1 MIHSKNLIERTAEFI
16 TANPWKIIFVMIGL
30 VAACASGI
38 IKLDFKSDYRVFF
51 SDDNPQLQAFNSIQE
66 TYNKSDNVLFVI
78 ESADGEIFSKSTL
91 QAIIELT
98 DLAWQIPYASR
109 VDSITNFQHTVS
121 DGDDLI
127 VANLVSDT
135 RSLSDTALKSIKQTA
150 VNEPLLVDRL
160 ISKNGHVSGVNV
172 TVQLPQESALEAIE
186 VTQAARDIVKKID
199 SQHPHL
205 SLHLTGIVMMNNAF
219 IESAL
224 NDNATLAPLMLLIVI
239 IALVLCVKSFS
250 ATLSVIFLIF
260 CSIAAALGLF
270 GWQGHYLTLAS
281 APAPIIIMTMAVADC
296 VHFLV
301 AMLHDLSKGL
311 DKKTAIKNSFI
322 VNFQP
327 IVLTSLTT
335 AIGFLSLN
343 FSDAPPY
350 RDLGNVVAMG
360 VFAALL
366 LSLTFLPA
374 LMTLLPV
381 KIKLTA
387 GDRNSIMKFL
397 AHFVIR
403 HRTPLLWINA
413 SLAII
418 LSSFSYF
425 NELND
430 ELLKYFDE
438 SIEFRQATKFLN
450 ENMGGI
456 YTIEFVLDAQSEGG
470 INEPDFLANADRFV
484 AWLKTQSETIHVNTI
499 TDTFKRLNRSMHQDD
514 PAFYRLPGERNLA
527 AQYLLMY
534 EMSLPYGLDLN
545 DQVDI
550 AKSATRIIATT
561 ENLSSSQMLDFE
573 NRAKYWLGK
582 NLSSLKYEIASP
594 GLMFS
599 HIGKRNIASMVIGT
613 LLALSFISV
622 ILIVAFR
629 SLRLGLLSL
638 APNLMPAGIAFGLW
652 GLIDGQI
659 NLGLSIVVG
668 MTLGI
673 VVDDTVHF
681 ISKYRRARLEKNL
694 GREDAVEYAFST
706 VGNAMWITTAV
717 LVSGFIVLSFSD
729 FTMNANMGLLTAI
742 TITTALWIDL
752 LFLPPLLLFCD
763 KK

>member
-1 MIHSKNLIERTAEFI
+1 MIHSKILIERTAEFI

-51 SDDNPQLQAFNSIQE
+51 SDDNPQLQAFNSIQD

-109 VDSITNFQHTVS
+109 VDSITNFQHAVS

-127 VANLVSDT
+127 VADLVSDT
-135 RSLSDTALKSIKQTA
+135 RSLSDTALKSIKHTA

-199 SQHPHL
+199 SQYPHL

-250 ATLSVIFLIF
+250 ATFSVIFLIF

-311 DKKTAIKNSFI
+311 DKKSAIKNSFI

-350 RDLGNVVAMG
+350 RDLGNVVAIG
-360 VFAALL
+360 VIAALL

-381 KIKLTA
+381 KIKLTD
-387 GDRNSIMKFL
+387 GNGSSIMKFL

-403 HRTPLLWINA
+403 YRTALLWINA

-438 SIEFRQATKFLN
+438 SIEFRQATNFLN

-470 INEPDFLANADRFV
+470 INEPDFLADADRFV
-484 AWLKTQSETIHVNTI
+484 AWLKTQPETIHVNTI

-514 PAFYRLPGERNLA
+514 PAFYRLPEERNLA

-573 NRAKYWLGK
+573 HRAKYWLDK
-582 NLSSLKYEIASP
+582 NLTSLKYEIASP

-681 ISKYRRARLEKNL
+681 ISKYQRARLEKNL
-694 GREDAVEYAFST
+694 DREDAVEYAFST

-752 LFLPPLLLFCD
+752 LFLPPLLLLCD

>member
-1 MIHSKNLIERTAEFI
+1 MIHSKILIERTAEFI
-16 TANPWKIIFVMIGL
+16 TANPWKIILIMISL

-51 SDDNPQLQAFNSIQE
+51 SDDNPQLQAFNSIQD

-78 ESADGEIFSKSTL
+78 ESADGEIFSESTL

-127 VANLVSDT
+127 VADLVSDT
-135 RSLSDTALKSIKQTA
+135 RSLSDTALKSIKHTA

-172 TVQLPQESALEAIE
+172 TVQLPQKSALEAIE
-186 VTQAARDIVKKID
+186 VTQAARNIVKKID
-199 SQHPHL
+199 SQYPHL

-239 IALVLCVKSFS
+239 IALVLCIKSFS

-311 DKKTAIKNSFI
+311 DKKTAIKNSFM

-360 VFAALL
+360 VIAALL

-387 GDRNSIMKFL
+387 GNGNSIMKFL

-403 HRTPLLWINA
+403 YRTPLLWINA
-413 SLAII
+413 SLAVII
-418 LSSFSYF
+418 SSFSYF

-438 SIEFRQATKFLN
+438 SIEFRQATNFLN

-484 AWLKTQSETIHVNTI
+484 AWLKTQPETIHVNTI

-514 PAFYRLPGERNLA
+514 PAFYRLPEERNLA

-550 AKSATRIIATT
+550 TKSATRIIATA
-561 ENLSSSQMLDFE
+561 ENLSSRQMLDFE
-573 NRAKYWLGK
+573 NRAKYWLDK

-652 GLIDGQI
+652 GVIDGQI

-681 ISKYRRARLEKNL
+681 ISKYQRARLEKNL